1 MRRTATAL
9 ATALLLTLLVGCASR
24 PEPRQ
29 AINPLPTVENG
40 WGRLYFTAGKY
51 QHSFQVDLKLK
62 EHVGPIFINNQNVG
76 STAYREYIAVDL
88 QPGSYEAY
96 CTPEEPLK
104 NFPEKRQIVVKAGD
118 QQYFACDVIPKGSA
132 SFGLLGMALAD
143 YLSATALVERPLAS
157 DSKLVGYSKIKPASN
172 SIDSE
177 NKLKQL
183 QKLRKDGVI
192 TEREYQQK
200 RSQIINQI

>member
-1 MRRTATAL
+1 MRQTISTL
-9 ATALLLTLLVGCASR
+9 TTVLLLMLLAGCASR

-29 AINPLPTVENG
+29 SITPLPTVESG

-104 NFPEKRQIVVKAGD
+104 NLPEKRQIIVKAGD

-132 SFGLLGMALAD
+132 SFGLLGVALAD
-143 YLSATALVERPLAS
+143 YLSATVLVERPLAS
-157 DSKLVGYSKIKPASN
+157 DSKLVGYLKIKPSSN
-172 SIDSE
+172 SSDTE
-177 NKLKQL
+177 AKMKQL
-183 QKLRKDGVI
+183 QNLRK
-192 TEREYQQK
+192 ERLISEQEYQQK
-200 RSQIINQI
+200 KKLLLDQM

>member
-1 MRRTATAL
+1 MRQTITTL
-9 ATALLLTLLVGCASR
+9 TTGLLLMLLVGCASR

-29 AINPLPTVENG
+29 AITPLPTVESG

-96 CTPEEPLK
+96 CAPEEPLK
-104 NFPEKRQIVVKAGD
+104 NLPEKRQIIVKAGD

-132 SFGLLGMALAD
+132 SFGLLGVALAD
-143 YLSATALVERPLAS
+143 YLSATVLVERPLAS
-157 DSKLVGYSKIKPASN
+157 DSKLVGYSKIKPSSN
-172 SIDSE
+172 SADIE
-177 NKLKQL
+177 AKLKQL
-183 QKLRKDGVI
+183 QKLRKDHVI
-192 TEREYQQK
+192 TEQEYQQK
-200 RSQIINQI
+200 KKLILDQL